1 MIFLDGL
8 NSLIESIY
16 LNEEISSKPGN
27 STIFVNPE
35 NVKYIIGK
43 IIIVSSVSYP
53 EEKINVLISNNCKII
68 SRVKIN
74 NPKVELAPYI
84 LKMDLNIMWN
94 GKILNNF
101 ESMNKILEEDDC
113 SFDMNSNTLYF
124 PKLSYI
130 PKEAMDEY
138 GNLSSLGWVLQ
149 QVGTNIKENTPF
161 KNLDILKTK
170 KIVF

>member
-53 EEKINVLISNNCKII
+53 EEKINALISNNCKII